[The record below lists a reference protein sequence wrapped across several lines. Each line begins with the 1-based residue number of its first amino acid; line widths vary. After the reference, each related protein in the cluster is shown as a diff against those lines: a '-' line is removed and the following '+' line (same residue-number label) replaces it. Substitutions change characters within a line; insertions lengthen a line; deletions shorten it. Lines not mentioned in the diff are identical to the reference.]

1 MPAVAFAAYP
11 KGANMNLDYYKTKHV
26 PWVFGL
32 WQPYAKAYRLL
43 ATPAGDAS
51 CPWEVVIE
59 VDLDHRDDLDKAN
72 AQLSPEQAQAINDDL
87 VNYSQKPPTFWVMD
101 VEKSGSN
108 SA

>member
-43 ATPAGDAS
+43 TGDGGA
-51 CPWEVVIE
+51 CPYEVIIE
-59 VDLDHRDDLDKAN
+59 VDLEHRDDLDKAN
-72 AQLSPEQAQAINDDL
+72 AALSPEQAKAIEDDL
-87 VNYSQKPPTFWVMD
+87 ANYSEKPPVFWVLD
-101 VEKSGSN
+101 VQKRSSD